1 MKVTPHN
8 QGLVIV
14 YYGDGKGKT
23 TAALGIALR
32 AVGRGMNVKVLQFI
46 KGDPIINK
54 KEGAVQWTTGEREFV
69 KRFEANGEEGR
80 GLGKFD
86 IEPVGLGFVSIMCD
100 ELPFEEHREAAQK
113 ALSHA
118 RDVVSRGEWQVVILD
133 EILRAIDENL
143 IEEEDVIKFVR
154 EKPEKLHLVLTGHT
168 VSQKIIATADLV
180 TEMKKI
186 KHPYDDGILAKVGI
200 DY

>member
-1 MKVTPHN
+1 MGNK
-8 QGLVIV
+8 GLVIA

-23 TAALGIALR
+23 TASLGIALR

-69 KRFEANGEEGR
+69 KQMSGVSEQ
-80 GLGKFD
+80 GLVKGKLEID
-86 IEPVGLGFVSIMCD
+86 PVGLGFVSIMCD
-100 ELPFEEHREAAQK
+100 ELPFEEHKQAAQN
-113 ALSHA
+113 ALLVA
-118 RDVVSRGEWQVVILD
+118 RETIQDTKWQVIILD
-133 EILRAIDENL
+133 EILRAITEEL
-143 IEEEDVIKFVR
+143 ITEQEVIDLINN
-154 EKPEKLHLVLTGHT
+154 KPEKLHLVLTGHT
-168 VSQKIIATADLV
+168 VSQNIIDAADMV

-186 KHPYDDGILAKVGI
+186 KHPYDSGVLAQIGI